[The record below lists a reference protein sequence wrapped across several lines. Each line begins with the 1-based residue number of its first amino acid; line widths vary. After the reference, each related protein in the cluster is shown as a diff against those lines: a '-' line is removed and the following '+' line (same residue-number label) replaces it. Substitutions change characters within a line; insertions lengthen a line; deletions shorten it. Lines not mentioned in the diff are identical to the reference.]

1 MRLLCAVFNFF
12 YDIFLGCRHDRLTRI
27 FTVQQ
32 ETYRVC
38 LDCGTHLAH
47 SPVTLLPL
55 SAREARRLKT
65 ARMGELKIMPVNSSA
80 SVPLVPPE
88 RKSTVA

>member
-1 MRLLCAVFNFF
+1 MKFFRAIFNFF
-12 YDIFLGCRHDRLTRI
+12 YDIFIGCRHDRLTRI

-32 ETYRVC
+32 DTYRVC
-38 LDCGTHLAH
+38 LDCGTHLPY
-47 SPVTLLPL
+47 SSVTLRPL
-55 SAREARRLKT
+55 SAREVRRLKA

-80 SVPLVPPE
+80 SVPLPRSG